1 MSMVWEFVPFS
12 FRLIFVVKIKTVNI
26 FSHFLFDYLPL
37 NRVERRFW
45 LRGRGYDI
53 RRNVSA
59 RRKIRNW
66 TAIRLLKF
74 EIFMHLIFCSNASK
88 SNKLHFHVEDCTVS
102 IEIPI
107 CMVVY
112 AIITHFLCFCDWM
125 TYSYE
130 KKVSTWFYKLPTRIQ
145 QIHFVAH
152 THFYPIAFCL
162 LSIVSNSCLK
172 CCLTSSSRISSI
184 ISSSAIKLLLGLQ
197 HKL

>member
-1 MSMVWEFVPFS
+1 MCLFDIDEHGLGVCAFFILTNLRNEDKNREYF
-12 FRLIFVVKIKTVNI
+12 

-59 RRKIRNW
+59 RKKIRNW

-88 SNKLHFHVEDCTVS
+88 SNKLFFHVEDCTVS

-107 CMVVY
+107 CMLVY
-112 AIITHFLCFCDWM
+112 AIVTHFLCFCDWM
-125 TYSYE
+125 TYSYD

-145 QIHFVAH
+145 HIYYQVKIQ
-152 THFYPIAFCL
+152 L
-162 LSIVSNSCLK
+162 
-172 CCLTSSSRISSI
+172 
-184 ISSSAIKLLLGLQ
+184 
-197 HKL
+197 